1 MQRLYCGNRPDPFQS
16 NPTQSPGAWAAE
28 AFLDEEGQCRDG
40 PGGGLASR
48 QFAEDARPS
57 HLPCPSSLIPAPLN
71 YSAVRIAAWRPWRF
85 AIIRRLF
92 AKVSAATFQQARNFL
107 ESFELLAP
115 GMATAAIY
123 GRLRAQLALEGRQL
137 PDPDYWI
144 AAHALE
150 NRLPLVST
158 DRDFEHIP
166 DLILHYLPP
175 R

>member
-1 MQRLYCGNRPDPFQS
+1 M
-16 NPTQSPGAWAAE
+16 E
-28 AFLDEEGQCRDG
+28 ALALRHYPPVICPAVAGEFLFGQ
-40 PGGGLASR
+40 A
-48 QFAEDARPS
+48 
-57 HLPCPSSLIPAPLN
+57 H
-71 YSAVRIAAWRPWRF
+71 
-85 AIIRRLF
+85 

-107 ESFELLAP
+107 ESFELLTP